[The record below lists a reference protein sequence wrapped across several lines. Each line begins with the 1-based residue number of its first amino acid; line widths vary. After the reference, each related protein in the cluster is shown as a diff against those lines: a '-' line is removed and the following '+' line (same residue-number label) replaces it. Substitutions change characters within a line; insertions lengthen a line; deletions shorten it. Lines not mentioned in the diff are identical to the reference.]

1 MAENG
6 EALKYIEIVLRQ
18 LRRASRDHR
27 QLVEQRHRTVQPFP
41 ASSTIDEYHLDKS
54 NVQSLTI
61 PRGQSEENRIVRDI
75 SRDTIERLQEVGTSE
90 EPQEL
95 TEYPGVDV
103 TKKLLAKKKTYARG
117 IYLLETMPRG
127 WAWRAGRVYDTFLLT
142 KELTLRLF
150 SKRATSWWNNGQT
163 RTLKTAWEHRVWQKI
178 ALVKLV
184 SYSTGMGRSWRMR
197 G

>member
-27 QLVEQRHRTVQPFP
+27 QLLEQRHRTVQPFP
-41 ASSTIDEYHLDKS
+41 ASSTIDEYLLDKS

-61 PRGQSEENRIVRDI
+61 PRGQNEENRIVRDI

-117 IYLLETMPRG
+117 IYLLETMPR
-127 WAWRAGRVYDTFLLT
+127 RIHERMSVAGRQGLRYVPAYEGIDTTIIQWMRYKLE
-142 KELTLRLF
+142 KQ
-150 SKRATSWWNNGQT
+150 RANVN
-163 RTLKTAWEHRVWQKI
+163 A
-178 ALVKLV
+178 
-184 SYSTGMGRSWRMR
+184 
-197 G
+197 

>member
-127 WAWRAGRVYDTFLLT
+127 
-142 KELTLRLF
+142 
-150 SKRATSWWNNGQT
+150 
-163 RTLKTAWEHRVWQKI
+163 
-178 ALVKLV
+178 
-184 SYSTGMGRSWRMR
+184 
-197 G
+197 